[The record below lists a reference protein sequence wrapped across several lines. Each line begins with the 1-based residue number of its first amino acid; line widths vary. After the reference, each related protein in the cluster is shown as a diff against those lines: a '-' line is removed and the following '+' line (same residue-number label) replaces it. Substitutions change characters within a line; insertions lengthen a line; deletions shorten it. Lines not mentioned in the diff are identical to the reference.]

1 MKIAYIGCLLMF
13 ALAAIATILQM
24 WLELMAWDIY
34 FKVMITLGLL
44 FLLILGLALARREYL
59 SDNKL
64 RNEGYID

>member
-1 MKIAYIGCLLMF
+1 MKIAYISCLLMF

-44 FLLILGLALARREYL
+44 FLLILGIEQFQHGLIPLL
-59 SDNKL
+59 NSD
-64 RNEGYID
+64 R